1 MNGDQKRLSILGS
14 TGSVGTQTLE
24 VVRSYPGQFKVVCLG
39 ANRNTDAL
47 KKQILEFLPKA
58 ISCDYHK
65 DVSDGIN
72 FTQSVMSLEQIAT
85 HEEVDTV
92 VVATSGNVALI
103 PTFEAIK
110 SGKDIA
116 IANKETIIMAGEQ
129 LTTLAKLNSVNLM
142 PVDSEPSAIWQCLRG
157 ENKDISKLIIT
168 ASGGPFRNIP
178 ISSLSNVTPTD
189 ALKHPTWRMGTKIS
203 VDSATMMNK
212 ALEVIEA
219 KWLFDVPWENI
230 EVIVHPE
237 SIVHSMVEFSDG
249 STKAQL
255 SYPDMRVPIQHAL
268 FFPKR
273 AQASPVE
280 SFDPQKTNS
289 LNFEPLEKDRYPCFD
304 MAINFAKK
312 GGTWPSALTGADE
325 AAVSAFLDHKIK
337 FTEIQTI
344 IEEAIKDHFSI
355 ESPNTSDMLIASDW
369 GRKQVS
375 ALAGGH

>member
-1 MNGDQKRLSILGS
+1 MNGYQKRLCILGS

-24 VVRSYPGQFKVVCLG
+24 VVRNYPDHFKVVCLG

-58 ISCDYHK
+58 VSCEYLE
-65 DVSDGIN
+65 DVSNDIN
-72 FTQSVMSLEQIAT
+72 FSQTMMSLQQIAT
-85 HEEVDTV
+85 HEEIDTV
-92 VVATSGNVALI
+92 VVATSGNVALV

-110 SGKDIA
+110 NGKDIA

-129 LTTLAKLNSVNLM
+129 LTSLAKSNSVNLM

-157 ENKDISKLIIT
+157 EDKSISKLIIT

-178 ISSLSNVTPTD
+178 IPSLRDVSPSD
-189 ALKHPTWRMGTKIS
+189 ALKHPTWEMGKKIS

-212 ALEVIEA
+212 AFEVIEA
-219 KWLFDVPWENI
+219 KWLFDVNWDNI

-255 SYPDMRVPIQHAL
+255 SYPDMRIPIQHAL
-268 FFPKR
+268 FFPER
-273 AQASPVE
+273 AQTSPVE
-280 SFDPQKTNS
+280 SFNPQKTNS
-289 LNFEPLEKDRYPCFD
+289 LNFEILDRDRYPCFD
-304 MAINFAKK
+304 MAVNFAKK

-325 AAVSAFLDHKIK
+325 AAVSAFLDYKIK
-337 FTEIQTI
+337 FTEIHTI
-344 IEEAIKDHFSI
+344 IEEAIKDHTSI
-355 ESPNTSDMLIASDW
+355 ESPNTYEMLKASDW
-369 GRKQVS
+369 GHKQVS
-375 ALAGGH
+375 DLAGGN